1 VKALSRIAN
10 LLRICSG
17 LIPALVTIG
26 CNDPVKPREFDR
38 QIQGYSISGQASGI
52 DAATGDELTCMFLI
66 PRVDTNGPLI
76 GSWTDTTTIEMIRI
90 RKAETQQVT
99 YDTTI
104 AAQEVTVTVA
114 DSFHIGMRVA
124 GPLSED
130 LTADMIPAYPGN
142 GSGQW
147 TCGPG
152 HPLSRVQ
159 PDAILTGSWS
169 TQPII
174 NIPIG

>member
-1 VKALSRIAN
+1 VETLLHIEVSRACLG
-10 LLRICSG
+10 LLAAVLITACS
-17 LIPALVTIG
+17 
-26 CNDPVKPREFDR
+26 DPVRPRDLDR
-38 QIQGYSISGQASGI
+38 QIQGYSISGQATGA
-52 DAATGDELTCMFLI
+52 DAATGEELTCAFI
-66 PRVDTNGPLI
+66 IDRVDTGGPLI
-76 GSWTDTTTIEMIRI
+76 GTWTDTTTIRVIRI
-90 RKAETQQVT
+90 RKAPTQQVT

-104 AAQEVTVTVA
+104 TAQEVTLTVA

-130 LTADMIPAYPGN
+130 LTGDMIPAYPGN
-142 GSGQW
+142 GSGAW

-159 PDAILTGSWS
+159 PGAILIGTWS

-174 NIPIG
+174 EIPIG